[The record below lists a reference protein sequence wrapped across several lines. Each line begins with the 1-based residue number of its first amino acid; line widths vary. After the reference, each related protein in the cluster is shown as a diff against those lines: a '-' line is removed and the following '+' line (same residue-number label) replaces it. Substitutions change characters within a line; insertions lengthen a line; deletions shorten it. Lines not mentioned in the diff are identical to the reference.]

1 MENSSAQNQL
11 TKSLENL
18 NRSRIR
24 SEAEHKRFIVVLK
37 KYKNSF
43 TGQNCLQ
50 LIARSDSAVSSS
62 VVASGTVNEPVQD
75 VQRAAEN
82 RTGLSATQIGL
93 NLLSDAFTEDELI
106 EQIVSPQKSSRPP
119 LDKMKITEIKKNVLN
134 QFPDSWPEVR
144 ESINQKGR
152 DLKRKKKEKERSEQK
167 RDRMESSA
175 D

>member
-1 MENSSAQNQL
+1 MQL
-11 TKSLENL
+11 N
-18 NRSRIR
+18 
-24 SEAEHKRFIVVLK
+24 
-37 KYKNSF
+37 
-43 TGQNCLQ
+43 
-50 LIARSDSAVSSS
+50 ARSDSAVPSS

-82 RTGLSATQIGL
+82 RTGLSATQLGL
-93 NLLSDAFTEDELI
+93 NLASDAFTEDELI

-119 LDKMKITEIKKNVLN
+119 LVKMKITEIKKNVLN
-134 QFPDSWPEVR
+134 QFFDSWPEVR